1 MWWSCDYTGSLI
13 DSDHLRRIRHLNQIF
28 LKPPHREV
36 GDRFSAG
43 ILRAKADIAND
54 QGMQIYISN
63 LNRGPLGKVVQ

>member
-1 MWWSCDYTGSLI
+1 M
-13 DSDHLRRIRHLNQIF
+13 
-28 LKPPHREV
+28 